1 MFHCHVCGS
10 NEAREEFVDEVFNL
24 NGRHVLV
31 ENIPARICARCGDKT
46 FSRETTERIRR
57 FVHGEA
63 EPVKS
68 VPMEVFEY
76 A

>member
-1 MFHCHVCGS
+1 MFHCNICGS
-10 NEAREEFVDEVFNL
+10 NEARKDVVDEVFKL
-24 NGRHVLV
+24 NGKHVLV
-31 ENIPARICARCGDKT
+31 ESTPARICARCGDKT
-46 FSRETTERIRR
+46 FSGETTERIRR
-57 FVHGEA
+57 IVHGEA